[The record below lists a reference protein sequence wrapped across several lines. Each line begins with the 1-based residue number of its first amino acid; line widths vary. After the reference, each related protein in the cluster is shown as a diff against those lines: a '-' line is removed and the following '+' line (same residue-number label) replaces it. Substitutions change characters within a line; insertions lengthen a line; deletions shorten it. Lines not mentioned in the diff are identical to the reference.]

1 MVIFLKI
8 IPDLLLLTLKRPG
21 ERHSGGNSSFAET
34 STASNRHH
42 KTGVYSNFLEKEDVT
57 ICFRL
62 QSSGMY
68 I

>member
-1 MVIFLKI
+1 MVIILKI
-8 IPDLLLLTLKRPG
+8 IPDLLLLTLKCPG
-21 ERHSGGNSSFAET
+21 GTHSGGNCSFAET
-34 STASNRHH
+34 STASHRYH